1 MELLRYLISRIP
13 FLPWGPSGRKV
24 RIQHLM
30 EDSHRERDFCAA
42 IVYSRDSGRGF
53 FFSEWEKRDAARIA
67 DRIENHEIVIPS
79 E

>member
-1 MELLRYLISRIP
+1 
-13 FLPWGPSGRKV
+13 
-24 RIQHLM
+24 M